1 MKLSYLFF
9 SFFLLIACKSS
20 RTDATEQVGL
30 IKHAANFQLIT
41 KKNYQLVQL
50 FHPKTHQL
58 EASFA
63 LVKRGTHPT
72 IPSNTSI
79 ITVPVRKMATLSSTF
94 IGMLN
99 ELDALETV
107 AMTTS
112 ENYLWNKQ
120 MKARIRKG
128 VCTSVATDDAV
139 SPELVVKKKVE
150 LIVYS
155 GFGQPFPNEAKL
167 AQLGTIAL
175 PNYDWE
181 ETTALGKLEWI
192 KLFGALTGKLDQATE
207 YFDKISKEYK
217 QLKATANKWKG
228 KSKLTLAGDFYGDI
242 WIAPAGQSFIAR
254 MFKDAGVNYVYQKKS
269 GTASLQLAAEQVI
282 KDEKACFIWIN
293 AEGTSVKQLLKNDA
307 KRKQLTVLKHRQVYS
322 YLHDSNYFWEM
333 SAVHP
338 EWLLADFCQI
348 AQNKKGAMHF
358 YKKLAE

>member
-1 MKLSYLFF
+1 MKSKYLFF
-9 SFFLLIACKSS
+9 CFIVLIGCKTS
-20 RTDATEQVGL
+20 RNDVSQNVGL

-63 LVKRGTHPT
+63 LVKRGTHPSV
-72 IPSNTSI
+72 PSETSI
-79 ITVPVRKMATLSSTF
+79 ITVPVRKMAALSSTF

-120 MKARIRKG
+120 LKARIKKG
-128 VCTSVATDDAV
+128 ICAAVATDDAV
-139 SPELVVKKKVE
+139 SPELILKKKVE

-155 GFGQPFPNEAKL
+155 GFGQPFQNEAKL
-167 AQLGTIAL
+167 AQLGTIAM

-192 KLFGALTGKLDQATE
+192 KLFGALTGKLDQATR
-207 YFDKISKEYK
+207 YFENINKEYT
-217 QLKATANKWKG
+217 QLKKNANKLHS
-228 KSKLTLAGDFYGDI
+228 KSKLALAGDFYGDI
-242 WIAPAGQSFIAR
+242 WIAPAGHSFIAR
-254 MFKDAGVNYVYQKKS
+254 MFKDAGINYIYQNRS

-282 KDEKACFIWIN
+282 KDEKACNIWIN
-293 AEGTSVKQLLKNDA
+293 AEGTSLKQLLKNDT
-307 KRKQLTVLKHRQVYS
+307 KRKQLTVLKHKQVYS
-322 YLHDSNYFWEM
+322 YLHNSNYFWEM

-348 AQNKKGAMHF
+348 AQNKKGTLHF
-358 YKKLAE
+358 YKKLVE

>member
-1 MKLSYLFF
+1 MYIFF
-9 SFFLLIACKSS
+9 SFFLLTACKSS
-20 RTDATEQVGL
+20 LTNNKEEVGL

-63 LVKRGTHPT
+63 LVKRGEHPT
-72 IPSNTSI
+72 IPSNTPI
-79 ITVPVRKMATLSSTF
+79 ITVPVRKMAALSSTF
-94 IGMLN
+94 IGMLS
-99 ELDALETV
+99 EIDALETV

-120 MKARIRKG
+120 IKMRIRKG
-128 VCTSVATDDAV
+128 SCTAVASDDAV
-139 SPELVVKKKVE
+139 SAELVVKKKVA

-192 KLFGALTGKLDQATE
+192 KLFGALTGKLKQATH
-207 YFDKISKEYK
+207 YFDKIAQEYK
-217 QLKATANKWKG
+217 FLKATAKKLKG
-228 KSKLTLAGDFYGDI
+228 KSKLALAGDFYGDI

-269 GTASLQLAAEQVI
+269 GTASLQLSAEQLI
-282 KDEKACFIWIN
+282 KDEKACEIWIN
-293 AEGTSVKQLLKNDA
+293 AEGTSVRQLLKNDS
-307 KRKQLTVLKHRQVYS
+307 KRKQLTVLKHQQVYS

-338 EWLLADFCQI
+338 EWLLFDFCQI